1 MVVLT
6 FPFFSFP
13 MKLSTQQSRNHFC
26 KALDISTSTVDFI
39 AEVYSFLTFLPS
51 LYSQKVF
58 CFSPLTGDFSSI
70 RHGESNR
77 SFQKLA

>member
-26 KALDISTSTVDFI
+26 KALDILLFASIVDFI
-39 AEVYSFLTFLPS
+39 AEVYSFLPS
-51 LYSQKVF
+51 LYSQKVLVLA
-58 CFSPLTGDFSSI
+58 LTLVTF
-70 RHGESNR
+70 
-77 SFQKLA
+77 L